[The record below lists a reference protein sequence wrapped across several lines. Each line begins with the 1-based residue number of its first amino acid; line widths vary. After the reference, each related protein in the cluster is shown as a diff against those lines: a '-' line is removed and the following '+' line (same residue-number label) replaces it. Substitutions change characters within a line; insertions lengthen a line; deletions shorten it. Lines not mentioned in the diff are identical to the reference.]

1 MKLAKHIEMFPSA
14 KTLLKKQTYRA
25 TYRDPIDGSITHYW
39 EFTDN
44 NMRQALKRA
53 KDGILQRNDGY
64 VDVLDK
70 VEVLTNTKD

>member
-1 MKLAKHIEMFPSA
+1 M
-14 KTLLKKQTYRA
+14 TNKKYRA
-25 TYRDPIDGSITHYW
+25 TYRDPIDGAVTHYW

-44 NMRQALKRA
+44 NMRQAEKRA

-70 VEVLTNTKD
+70 VEELK

>member
-1 MKLAKHIEMFPSA
+1 MITSELEAVLTNTMRINTMNQK
-14 KTLLKKQTYRA
+14 YRA
-25 TYRDPIDGSITHYW
+25 TYRDPIDGSVTHYW

-70 VEVLTNTKD
+70 VEVLTN